1 MEFEKPIEKG
11 FTIYSKSG
19 CINCNQIKTLLIENK
34 MEFKLISCDEYILED
49 KENFLLFIKQLTN
62 KDQTQ
67 FPFIFNNSE
76 FIGSFN
82 QAKEYIFKYC
92 LTFDNNSF

>member
-1 MEFEKPIEKG
+1 MEFEKPLEKG
-11 FTIYSKSG
+11 FTVYSKSG
-19 CINCNQIKTLLIENK
+19 CPNCSNVKKLLKDKHLLFNIVD
-34 MEFKLISCDEYILED
+34 CDDYIIED

-62 KDQTQ
+62 KSQTQ

-76 FIGSFN
+76 FIGGFT